1 MNKKKRMNK
10 IATCI
15 ALFVF
20 LAAGNIASAQ
30 TQNIYIKATDQSGR
44 AIPGEVQAKGYTGD
58 IGATSFGQDN
68 SACAL
73 TGGAGGCK
81 PTLGHFVFNM
91 TIDKSLVTMNQLLF
105 TGSPMKTIDFIFVRN
120 TGATSTPVEFYR
132 VHLELASIVHI
143 TNAIDV
149 SGAPTAQVELAA
161 VRSGWTYTPISPTG
175 APGTPV
181 KFGWD
186 SNGNVQWNSF

>member
-1 MNKKKRMNK
+1 MNK
-10 IATCI
+10 ISTCI
-15 ALFVF
+15 ALIVF

-30 TQNIYIKATDQSGR
+30 NIYIKATDQNGHPI
-44 AIPGEVQAKGYTGD
+44 AGEVQAKGYAGD

-73 TGGAGGCK
+73 NGGAGGCR
-81 PTLGHFVFNM
+81 PTLGHFIFNM
-91 TIDKSLVTMNQLLF
+91 TIDKSLVTLNQLLF
-105 TGSPMKTIDFIFVRN
+105 TGSAMKTIDFIFTKN
-120 TGATSTPVEFYR
+120 AGTGGTPVEYYR

-143 TNAIDV
+143 TNAIEAGNG
-149 SGAPTAQVELAA
+149 STAQVELAA
-161 VRSGWTYTPISPTG
+161 VRSGWTYTPLSATG

>member
-1 MNKKKRMNK
+1 MNK

-44 AIPGEVQAKGYTGD
+44 AIPGEVTAKAYVGD
-58 IGATSFGQDN
+58 IAATSFGQDN
-68 SACAL
+68 SACAA
-73 TGGAGGCK
+73 GPGACK
-81 PTLGHFVFNM
+81 PTMGHFIFNM
-91 TIDKSLVTMNQLLF
+91 TIDKSLITLNQLLF
-105 TGSPMKTIDFIFVRN
+105 TGSAMKTIDFIFVRN
-120 TGATSTPVEFYR
+120 TGTGNPPVEFYR

-143 TNAIDV
+143 TNAIDA

-186 SNGNVQWNSF
+186 SNGNAQWNSF